1 MIKGIHH
8 VAFKCETQEQLDEM
22 ICFYHELLELPIL
35 RKWDTGIHLD
45 CFNSCIEIF
54 LNGTKSVGEGCI
66 RHFAFAT
73 DHVDEL
79 VEKVRNAGY
88 RVSVESKNVDMKT
101 NPVSPIRVAFI
112 EGLLHESIEL
122 FCEKA

>member
-8 VAFKCETQEQLDEM
+8 VAFKCETQEQYDEM
-22 ICFYHELLELPIL
+22 ICFYHELLELPVL

-54 LNGTKSVGEGCI
+54 LDGTKSVGEGCI
-66 RHFAFAT
+66 RDFAFAT

-88 RVSVESKNVDMKT
+88 RVSVEPKKCRYENKSSFSN
-101 NPVSPIRVAFI
+101 SSGFY
-112 EGLLHESIEL
+112 
-122 FCEKA
+122 

>member
-8 VAFKCETQEQLDEM
+8 VAFKYETQEQYNEM
-22 ICFYHELLELPIL
+22 IYFYHELLELPIL

-54 LNGTKSVGEGCI
+54 LDGTKLAGEGCI
-66 RHFAFAT
+66 RHFAFGT
-73 DHVDEL
+73 DHVDEI
-79 VEKVRNAGY
+79 VEKVRDAGY
-88 RVSVESKNVDMKT
+88 KVIVEPKDVDMKT
-101 NPVSPIRVAFI
+101 DPVFPIRIAFI
-112 EGLLHESIEL
+112 EGPLHESIEL

>member
-1 MIKGIHH
+1 
-8 VAFKCETQEQLDEM
+8 M

-35 RKWDTGIHLD
+35 REWDTGIHLD

>member
-1 MIKGIHH
+1 MVIRIIDKKKNYSK
-8 VAFKCETQEQLDEM
+8 VTK
-22 ICFYHELLELPIL
+22 LLVKP
-35 RKWDTGIHLD
+35 

-88 RVSVESKNVDMKT
+88 RVSVEPKNVDMKT

>member
-8 VAFKCETQEQLDEM
+8 VAFKCETQEQYDEM
-22 ICFYHELLELPIL
+22 IYFYHELLELPIL
-35 RKWDTGIHLD
+35 RKWNTGIHLD

-54 LNGTKSVGEGCI
+54 LDGTKPVVEGCI

-73 DHVDEL
+73 DSVNEI

-88 RVSVESKNVDMKT
+88 KVSVEPKDVDMQT
-101 NPVSPIRVAFI
+101 DPVFPIRVAFI
-112 EGLLHESIEL
+112 EGPLHESIEL